1 MPAAR
6 TRTAAKR
13 PTAARRRASAADST
27 FRDRSARVGFPPPTG
42 SAMIDADYK
51 EVATVIV
58 MFTARRL
65 KPGAWDQFR
74 RAWDPGDDK
83 PPGFQRA
90 YHARNIRDADEIISF
105 GLFDM
110 SIDDYHRWRG
120 EADAAETQRVDRL
133 SAFVENEHVSGV
145 YEVID
150 VDE

>member
-1 MPAAR
+1 M
-6 TRTAAKR
+6 
-13 PTAARRRASAADST
+13 
-27 FRDRSARVGFPPPTG
+27 
-42 SAMIDADYK
+42 
-51 EVATVIV
+51 IV

-90 YHARNIRDADEIISF
+90 YHARNIRDEDELISF

-110 SIDDYHRWRG
+110 SVDEYRAWRA
-120 EADAAETQRVDRL
+120 EDDAAETHRVDRL
-133 SAFVENEHVSGV
+133 SAFVEHEPVSGV

-150 VDE
+150 TLDD